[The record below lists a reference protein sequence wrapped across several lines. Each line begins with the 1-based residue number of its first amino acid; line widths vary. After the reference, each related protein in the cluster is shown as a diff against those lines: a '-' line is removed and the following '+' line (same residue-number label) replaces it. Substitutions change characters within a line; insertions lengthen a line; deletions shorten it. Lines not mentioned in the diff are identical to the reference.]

1 MAIWYIGK
9 ELKKE
14 IVKDEIGSKLIYRDG
29 IYYLWY
35 ICGWKDDYPYMEEIE
50 ESVAKDI
57 IRGKKSISE
66 VLDEKYNEYKEKQ
79 EYDKLIS
86 ERYHINTGLSNYLKR
101 EEGKN
106 DKEIED
112 IINKFDKDLY
122 LKWEFYNTVMYR
134 NFPYR
139 GRMKEEEIEKIFNE
153 ENCSY
158 LNTYLRILEMR
169 K

>member
-1 MAIWYIGK
+1 
-9 ELKKE
+9 
-14 IVKDEIGSKLIYRDG
+14 
-29 IYYLWY
+29 
-35 ICGWKDDYPYMEEIE
+35 
-50 ESVAKDI
+50 
-57 IRGKKSISE
+57 
-66 VLDEKYNEYKEKQ
+66 
-79 EYDKLIS
+79 LIS